1 MSTETK
7 YTIAKLNGGNYFNWR
22 YKMQM
27 LLIEKDVWNVIVDEE
42 PNDIGRSWRRKDK
55 KAHSTIA
62 LNVEYDQIQ
71 HIRNSETAKDAWLQL
86 KSFHEKDT
94 PNNRVS
100 ILRKLMAK
108 RIKEGGDVVTHL
120 NEMVEL
126 FQRMLAVGDRFQPDF
141 ILSGMILG
149 SLPESYDNL
158 VTALEG
164 RADELTS
171 NLVCS
176 KVMEGHGRRKEK
188 ETERKK
194 NYANEITSTAMNVNK
209 EIECYFCHGKG
220 HFKKNCEKYVEWLEK
235 KYHNK
240 TATLAVEYNK
250 DRDDRRII

>member
-1 MSTETK
+1 MSSEMK
-7 YTIAKLNGGNYFNWR
+7 YTIAKLNGSNYFNWR

-27 LLIEKDVWNVIVDEE
+27 LLTDKDVWNVVDDEV
-42 PNDIGRSWRRKDK
+42 PNEISRAWRRKDK
-55 KAHSTIA
+55 KAHSAIA
-62 LNVEYDQIQ
+62 LHVEDDQIQ
-71 HIRNSETAKDAWLQL
+71 HIRDAETAQDAWLRL
-86 KSFHEKDT
+86 KNFHEKDT

-108 RIKEGGDVVTHL
+108 RIKDGGDVVTHV
-120 NEMVEL
+120 NEMIEL
-126 FQRMLAVGDRFQPDF
+126 FQRMLALGDRFQPDF

-158 VTALEG
+158 VTTLEG

-176 KVMEGHGRRKEK
+176 KIMEEYARRKEK
-188 ETERKK
+188 EAERKK
-194 NYANEITSTAMNVNK
+194 SYEITPTAMNVNR

-235 KYHNK
+235 KQYIK
-240 TATLAVEYNK
+240 TASLAVEYNK
-250 DRDDRRII
+250 DGEDRRAI